1 MSNPKSFSP
10 SWRTA
15 IVALAAL
22 AVALLVWLV
31 FVRDDGDADAEGG
44 PQIVEAGEI
53 SARAAELGRPI
64 YWAGERDG
72 ARYELSESQSGRVYV
87 RYLDEDAEPG
97 ERSTKFLTIG
107 TYPSKNA
114 VAALRKAANGQPD
127 AELARGD
134 DGATVLINPKTP
146 GSVHIAYP
154 DSDWQ
159 IEVYSPDIEEGLRL
173 VKEGEV
179 KPLP

>member
-1 MSNPKSFSP
+1 MSNSESSSS
-10 SWRTA
+10 SWRIA
-15 IVALAAL
+15 LAALAAL
-22 AVALLVWLV
+22 AVALLVWFV
-31 FVRDDGDADAEGG
+31 FVRGDDDAGAEGG
-44 PQIVEAGEI
+44 PQVVEAGEI

-72 ARYELSESQSGRVYV
+72 ARYELSESESGRVYV
-87 RYLDEDAEPG
+87 RYLDEDAEAG
-97 ERSTKFLTIG
+97 ERSTEFLTIG

-114 VAALRKAANGQPD
+114 VAALRRAAHTQPE

-134 DGATVLINPKTP
+134 DGSTVLINPKTP

-159 IEVYSPDIEEGLRL
+159 VEVYSPDVEEGLRL
-173 VKEGEV
+173 AKEGGV
-179 KPLP
+179 KPAQ